1 MRDRCC
7 FKCRH
12 HYVVPHKD
20 CPSHQVWDTGAGGFW
35 KDVIEWDKVPM
46 CRLDP
51 TVTVAM
57 GGDTRMV
64 CDRFELDRTRWHS
77 LREQEWEYRVRVKH
91 AQARGG
97 QTTLEAFR

>member
-51 TVTVAM
+51 TVTASE
-57 GGDTRMV
+57 GDISMV

-77 LREQEWEYRVRVKH
+77 LREQEWEYRVRVRH

-97 QTTLEAFR
+97 QTTLEVYQ

>member
-35 KDVIEWDKVPM
+35 KDVIEWDRVPM

-51 TVTVAM
+51 TVTVSM
-57 GGDTRMV
+57 GDVGMV
-64 CDRFELDRTRWHS
+64 CDRFELDRSRWHS
-77 LREQEWEYRVRVKH
+77 LREQEWEYRVRVRH
-91 AQARGG
+91 AKNG
-97 QTTLEAFR
+97 QTTLEGYR